1 MESLIKEKVKKKKK
15 KNKKKRR
22 RRRKLGDLEAWVE
35 GLFIIFYSSY
45 WVFSSAQVLQREEK
59 WGKRKKDMVLKN
71 SYTHLLQFPSPKRTS
86 PPQLRPFQL

>member
-45 WVFSSAQVLQREEK
+45 WVFSSAQV
-59 WGKRKKDMVLKN
+59 
-71 SYTHLLQFPSPKRTS
+71 TCFLLVGVVFFPCLCKFCS
-86 PPQLRPFQL
+86 

>member
-1 MESLIKEKVKKKKK
+1 MENRIKVKKKKNK
-15 KNKKKRR
+15 KKKRR

-35 GLFIIFYSSY
+35 GLFITFYSSY

-71 SYTHLLQFPSPKRTS
+71 SCTHLLQFPSPKRTS
-86 PPQLRPFQL
+86 PPQ